1 MNNDITLSNRL
12 HQQIDNLIQAYEYL
26 KSENKMLRD
35 ELQVSKERLQ
45 ESEKKLLEYSDHSS
59 IKETEISAIIEKLET
74 ALGTH

>member
-1 MNNDITLSNRL
+1 MTLSEKL
-12 HQQIDNLIQAYEYL
+12 HQKIDRLIEAHEYL

-45 ESEKKLLEYSDHSS
+45 EREKQLLEHGDDSS
-59 IKETEISAIIEKLET
+59 IKETELAAIIEKLET